1 MNKMNKMIHALL
13 MLLPVTSIAS
23 EINNTTITRLMM
35 DSVYGSKVFI
45 QVEGSAYRD
54 SGHCHINSTWDYV
67 ISTNDEFGKQ
77 IHSQLLMAYAAKK
90 QIKIIGSDLC
100 IVNGNLEGLRRLEM
114 Y

>member
-1 MNKMNKMIHALL
+1 MNKMIHALL

-54 SGHCHINSTWDYV
+54 SGH
-67 ISTNDEFGKQ
+67 
-77 IHSQLLMAYAAKK
+77 
-90 QIKIIGSDLC
+90 
-100 IVNGNLEGLRRLEM
+100 
-114 Y
+114 